1 MSECFW
7 PRVLG
12 LMAVLALARP
22 AAAQMFAS
30 QVLAGVSQAY
40 GSLQSYQ
47 IVAEEDVIA
56 RFGQSAASSQTKL
69 SLTADGPGKIR
80 LDREDGGGRLIVVS
94 NGEATWTFV
103 PSLHQYTR
111 QDVAVDLSGDEE
123 SSDDPVS
130 QATNILIDRYR
141 SIDRLARRPGSAMI
155 GSRLR
160 IGELTDRGGSQPTR
174 HDHRAVR
181 RWS

>member
-1 MSECFW
+1 MICGSTMSECLW

-22 AAAQMFAS
+22 AAAQMSAS
-30 QVLAGVSQAY
+30 QVLARVSQAY

-47 IVAEEDVIA
+47 IVAGENVIA

-69 SLTADGPGKIR
+69 SLAADGPGKIR
-80 LDREDGGGRLIVVS
+80 LDREDDRGRLIVVS

-111 QDVAVDLSGDEE
+111 QDVAVDLGGDDEKC
-123 SSDDPVS
+123 SDDPVS
-130 QATNILIDRYR
+130 QARNILIDRYR
-141 SIDRLARRPGSAMI
+141 SIDRLAGAATLERDDRIKTEGRRV
-155 GSRLR
+155 
-160 IGELTDRGGSQPTR
+160 D
-174 HDHRAVR
+174 
-181 RWS
+181 